1 MASTRQHERGA
12 RTVAFEGE
20 AIVIATMLFA
30 AMLAAPSAD
39 SVVGTWHSPTK
50 NGVISVQ
57 KCGSSICGTLENGD
71 DIRADPNAKDKNNK
85 DATKQGRPLKGLT
98 MLSGFKPGADGVW
111 EDGNV
116 YNPNDGRTYSGK
128 ITPVDQNTLKLR
140 GCVFV
145 PLCKTE
151 TWTRIK

>member
-1 MASTRQHERGA
+1 MLP
-12 RTVAFEGE
+12 
-20 AIVIATMLFA
+20 MLFA
-30 AMLAAPSAD
+30 AFLAAPSAD

-50 NGVISVQ
+50 NGVINIQ
-57 KCGSSICGTLENGD
+57 KCGSSLCGTLESGD
-71 DIRADPNAKDKNNK
+71 DIKAHPDAKDVNNK
-85 DATKQGRPLKGLT
+85 DASQRGRTLKGLT
-98 MLSGFKPGADGVW
+98 MLSGFKAGTDGVW

-128 ITPVDQNTLKLR
+128 ITVVDANTLKLR

-151 TWTRIK
+151 TWTRIR